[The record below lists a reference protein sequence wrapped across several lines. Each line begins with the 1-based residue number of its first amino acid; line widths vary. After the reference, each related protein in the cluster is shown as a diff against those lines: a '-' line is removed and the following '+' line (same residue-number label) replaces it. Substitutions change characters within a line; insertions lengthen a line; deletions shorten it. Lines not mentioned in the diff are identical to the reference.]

1 MKVCIFF
8 LLINSCFL
16 HGHSQIY
23 VKGQISPSDAAKGS
37 IKKISVMRPI
47 GIYPQPW
54 FADSS
59 DDLHIQENGEVNQTL
74 PFSQP
79 NLVFL
84 SLPSGQQFRVFAA
97 PGDTISFRLS
107 MDSGPSVNC
116 RFSGKDSF
124 CNNYLNQMNQTI
136 NNSIRHLQQQNYDG
150 RSLINQIDSFIQREK
165 YRVNRNTQSMVKA
178 KFLDLS
184 IESVT
189 LWIAINLYG
198 HTSDGSPKREE
209 NDLICRELYER
220 FNPLQDKYIITRT
233 GLINIEALANTI
245 NEKRNYVATNAF
257 QKADSVWSLI
267 NESYQKTSTFPE
279 PFREGQ
285 IGNYILIDAVR
296 FKSPDTRKAIF
307 YFARQYPQSPFLA
320 IFSKIL
326 ESDTSGALGKDFPFE
341 RKADTTQ
348 SEFTFINKGSSLKNV
363 LDKYAKG
370 KPVIIDCWATWCVY
384 CIVEFPHYA
393 QHDKLF
399 KENDVVKLYL
409 SFDAQAN
416 ASGWEE
422 ISRAWK
428 LSGIHVLGDK
438 ALQAEFAKL
447 IKFPTNKVIPLP
459 RYVLLNSK
467 HEVVNDDMVRPSN
480 PEFDQQLCKDL
491 KCDTRPMPRR

>member
-1 MKVCIFF
+1 
-8 LLINSCFL
+8 
-16 HGHSQIY
+16 
-23 VKGQISPSDAAKGS
+23 
-37 IKKISVMRPI
+37 MRPI

-59 DDLHIQENGEVNQTL
+59 DDLHIQKSGEVNQTL
-74 PFSQP
+74 PFTQP
-79 NLVFL
+79 NLIFL
-84 SLPSGQQFRVFAA
+84 SLPSGQQFRVFAV
-97 PGDTISFRLS
+97 PGDTINFRLS
-107 MDSGPSVNC
+107 MDSGLSVNC

-136 NNSIRHLQQQNYDG
+136 NIAIRQLQQQNYDG
-150 RSLINQIDSFIQREK
+150 RSMVNQIDSFIYKEK
-165 YRVNRNTQSMVKA
+165 NLVKRNTQSVRKA
-178 KFLDLS
+178 EFLELS

-198 HTSDGSPKREE
+198 HTSEASPKREE
-209 NDLICRELYER
+209 NDLICQELYKR

-233 GLINIEALANTI
+233 GMINIEALVNAI
-245 NEKRNYVATNAF
+245 NEKRNYVATNNF

-267 NESYQKTSTFPE
+267 NEDYQKVSTFPE
-279 PFREGQ
+279 PYREGQ
-285 IGNYILIDAVR
+285 IGNYILIGAVR

-307 YFARQYPQSPFLA
+307 YFAKQYPQSSFLA
-320 IFSKIL
+320 VFSKIL
-326 ESDTSGALGKDFPFE
+326 ESDTSGALGQDFSFNE
-341 RKADTTQ
+341 ITNTTQ
-348 SEFTFINKGSSLKNV
+348 SEITFIKKGSSLKNV

-393 QHDKLF
+393 QHEKLF

-422 ISRAWK
+422 ISKAWK

-438 ALQAEFAKL
+438 AFQAEFAKL
-447 IKFPTNKVIPLP
+447 IKFPTDKVIPLP

-467 HEVVNDDMVRPSN
+467 HEVVNDDMLRPSN
-480 PEFDQQLCKDL
+480 PQFDQQLCKDL
-491 KCDTRPMPRR
+491 KCDSRAVPRQ